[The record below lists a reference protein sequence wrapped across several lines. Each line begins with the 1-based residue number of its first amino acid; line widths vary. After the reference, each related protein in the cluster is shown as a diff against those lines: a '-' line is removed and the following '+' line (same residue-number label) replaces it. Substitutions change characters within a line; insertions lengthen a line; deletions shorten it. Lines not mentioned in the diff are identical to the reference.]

1 MVSRSSS
8 HEVGEETGLP
18 GAGYPRE
25 SAGAAVAARP
35 RSSFLDVY
43 VLSVSGVRVE
53 RADVSVLDDRERQR
67 AAKFVRDRDRH
78 SYLAAH
84 IALRYV
90 LGRQLGLPPGEVTFL
105 RQSCPNCS
113 APHGRPALAGTE
125 QPVQFSLSH
134 GGDLVLVGVAAA
146 PVGVD
151 VEEVPDAQ
159 VAADLSARLHPA
171 EQREIAAAGRP
182 EVAFARVWTRKE
194 AYLKGIGT
202 GLSRGLGTD
211 YLGAAGLAPLPDG
224 WNVLDVPVPAG
235 YAGAVAVA
243 GPTSDAR
250 VLDLPPAVIEGDAA
264 AFD

>member
-1 MVSRSSS
+1 M
-8 HEVGEETGLP
+8 P
-18 GAGYPRE
+18 GAGYLRE
-25 SAGAAVAARP
+25 SPAAVAAPP
-35 RSSFLDVY
+35 RSSFLDVW
-43 VLSVSGVRVE
+43 VLSVSGVRPE
-53 RADVSVLDDRERQR
+53 RAAVSVLDERERER
-67 AAKFVRDRDRH
+67 AAKFVRDVDRH
-78 SYLAAH
+78 SYLSAH

-90 LGRQLGLPPGEVTFL
+90 LSQRLGLPPEQVAFV
-105 RQSCPNCS
+105 REACPNCG
-113 APHGRPALAGTE
+113 ALHGRPALAG
-125 QPVQFSLSH
+125 PGPAVQFSLSH

-151 VEEVPDAQ
+151 VEQVPEPQ

-171 EQREIAAAGRP
+171 EQREIAAAPRP
-182 EVAFARVWTRKE
+182 EVAFATVWTRKE

-224 WNVLDVPVPAG
+224 WSVLDVPVPAG

-243 GPTSDAR
+243 GSTPDTR
-250 VLDLPPAVIEGDAA
+250 VLELPPAVIEGDAG